1 MLDEAWRLVRAV
13 ESAKPR
19 RPLLAKFPDSPGIE
33 ALQRV
38 GPEIFVLPAGTL
50 LWRIYRREGRSGE
63 AFRRSW
69 DAFRSY
75 GPLRSARFD
84 HHSEPPPGEG
94 PGESERGIMYTAVGE
109 HGHSGMAT
117 GGEAILTCVAEVFQ
131 QTRLADTSTG
141 SPWLAAFAIEDDLP
155 LLDLTGGWPTR
166 AGASMQINSG
176 PRPRARRWSRDAYEA
191 YPEILGLYYPSSMYA
206 NQPAAALYERA
217 KPLLPRS
224 PSFHAPL
231 SSPGLLPY
239 LRSAVGAKLGYG
251 LR

>member
-1 MLDEAWRLVRAV
+1 MWQPALIPGDT
-13 ESAKPR
+13 R
-19 RPLLAKFPDSPGIE
+19 RQRSFLAKFPDSPGIE
-33 ALQRV
+33 VLRRV
-38 GPEIFVLPAGTL
+38 GPEVFVLPAGTI
-50 LWRIYRREGRSGE
+50 LWRIYHKEGRPGE

-75 GPLRSARFD
+75 GPLRSTRFD
-84 HHSEPPPGEG
+84 HHEEPPPGGE
-94 PGESERGIMYTAVGE
+94 PGESERAIMYTAVGE
-109 HGHSGMAT
+109 HEGDSGEVA

-131 QTRLADTSTG
+131 QTRLADTLAG
-141 SPWLAAFAIEDDLP
+141 SPWLAAFAIEGDLP
-155 LLDLTGGWPTR
+155 LLNLAGGWPTR

-217 KPLLPRS
+217 KPLIPRS

-231 SSPGLLPY
+231 SDPGLLPY
-239 LRSAVGAKLGYG
+239 LGRAVESKLGYG

>member
-1 MLDEAWRLVRAV
+1 M
-13 ESAKPR
+13 
-19 RPLLAKFPDSPGIE
+19 AKFPDSPGVE
-33 ALQRV
+33 ALQRI
-38 GPEIFVLPAGTL
+38 GPEVFVLPAGTL
-50 LWRIYRREGRSGE
+50 LWRIYRREGRPGE

-84 HHSEPPPGEG
+84 HQPEPPPGEG
-94 PGESERGIMYTAVGE
+94 PSESERAIMYAAVGE
-109 HGHSGMAT
+109 HERASPSGVAASL
-117 GGEAILTCVAEVFQ
+117 GGEAILTCAAEVFQ
-131 QTRLADTSTG
+131 QTRLVDTSAG
-141 SPWLAAFAIEDDLP
+141 NPWLAAFAVRDDMP
-155 LLDLTGGWPTR
+155 LLDLAGGWPTR
-166 AGASMQINSG
+166 AGASMQINAGS
-176 PRPRARRWSRDAYEA
+176 RPRARRWSRDVYEA
-191 YPEILGLYYPSSMYA
+191 YPEVLGLYYPSSMYA

-217 KPLLPRS
+217 RTLLPRS